1 MQRTMGF
8 DAAHYGF
15 PCSALWVSMQCTMD
29 FHAAHY
35 GFRCS
40 ALWIS
45 MLRTAKGRRVIN
57 NKEKEVTTP
66 IPMQ

>member
-1 MQRTMGF
+1 
-8 DAAHYGF
+8 
-15 PCSALWVSMQCTMD
+15 MD

-35 GFRCS
+35 GFRYN
-40 ALWIS
+40 ALWFS
-45 MLRTAKGRRVIN
+45 MLCTANGRRVIN